1 MPSTTIQSRI
11 SAFESLATAPKS
23 PPSAKHVSS
32 SSPDRY
38 TDILETPVSPVMAIP
53 LKPVA
58 IVTRPSPSPSPPNL
72 GRKTSLID
80 LKDWVF
86 DDGPVPLR
94 NGFADSSKTP
104 TQQVFASGQSTNG
117 PPLISF
123 ESPPKPKPKP
133 KPAGL
138 TAALKTNPQLPP
150 QLPPRKPSY
159 TTLNPLAS
167 APQPRRTDSLTAE
180 HAHRYP
186 PLAIDSDQRSQ
197 NGSTHAPSSSISSF
211 HSVSLSED
219 YEPSTPGSVTSHIA
233 TFPMDALHSS
243 PPPAR
248 RAGDSDSVSLSES
261 YEEVSASSLA
271 SPNTERLINLAWD
284 RAPVP
289 RKAVPP
295 RLPERPNSARPTTV
309 RSPPPPAYPVARMNS
324 GSGSSSNSPILRPT
338 VSAASS
344 SSSIVIPTPYVPRR
358 AAPPPPSRSS
368 DRSSIQ
374 STTTTHSQ
382 SSSTHSYVS
391 AQVPVLPILK
401 TKRPTPVPLGVRR
414 RYEAVFTAN
423 VVQRR
428 RAERPDASVGEK
440 PALLSPGEARGRRA
454 VGWRGLSVDLITG
467 DEMGGGP
474 PPPGGDAVSEVV
486 GPSEKLEGPIV
497 RLIWRR
503 SGLDKEMLAEIWN
516 ECDLTGQGALGVDAF
531 VKGMWR
537 IDEELRRAQASAI
550 KSATRGSGG
559 YRTQNVRAAPKLPS
573 RPPRDILR

>member
-23 PPSAKHVSS
+23 PPSSKHVSS
-32 SSPDRY
+32 SSPDSY
-38 TDILETPVSPVMAIP
+38 TDIFETPVSPVMTIP

-80 LKDWVF
+80 LRDWVV
-86 DDGPVPLR
+86 DDGPVPPR

-104 TQQVFASGQSTNG
+104 TQQVFAAQGQSSNG

-138 TAALKTNPQLPP
+138 STALKMNPQHPP

-159 TTLNPLAS
+159 TSLNPLAS
-167 APQPRRTDSLTAE
+167 AAQPRRTDSLTAE

-219 YEPSTPGSVTSHIA
+219 YEPSTPGSVASHIA

-243 PPPAR
+243 PPAAR
-248 RAGDSDSVSLSES
+248 RNGDSDSVSLSES

-271 SPNTERLINLAWD
+271 SPNTERLINIAWD
-284 RAPVP
+284 RSPAP
-289 RKAVPP
+289 RKSVPP
-295 RLPERPNSARPTTV
+295 KLPERPNSARPAAAK
-309 RSPPPPAYPVARMNS
+309 SPPPPPPHAYPVARMNS

-338 VSAASS
+338 VSGASS

-368 DRSSIQ
+368 DRASIQ
-374 STTTTHSQ
+374 STATTHSQ
-382 SSSTHSYVS
+382 SSSAHSHGS
-391 AQVPVLPILK
+391 AQAPALPILK

-414 RYEAVFTAN
+414 RYDAVLAVYTTN
-423 VVQRR
+423 VVQRQR
-428 RAERPDASVGEK
+428 RRCHRV
-440 PALLSPGEARGRRA
+440 
-454 VGWRGLSVDLITG
+454 
-467 DEMGGGP
+467 
-474 PPPGGDAVSEVV
+474 
-486 GPSEKLEGPIV
+486 
-497 RLIWRR
+497 
-503 SGLDKEMLAEIWN
+503 
-516 ECDLTGQGALGVDAF
+516 DLTGQGALGVDVFMKA
-531 VKGMWR
+531 MWR
-537 IDEELRRAQASAI
+537 IDEELRRAQASAV
-550 KSATRGSGG
+550 KSDACLRGLSHGQHARG
-559 YRTQNVRAAPKLPS
+559 A
-573 RPPRDILR
+573 